1 MMIWYALTIVV
12 LYIFICFIASSLKY
26 DEKTKKD
33 LILSLSIFYNAFWG
47 FADMIVIPAIY
58 GFLINR
64 PNSSAYE
71 VPNSEW
77 GMNFFIGFIL
87 LGIYITLLVP
97 INMYMLKKSKM
108 RKRTYLIANLCAT
121 ILGIITFLG
130 YNIL

>member
-33 LILSLSIFYNAFWG
+33 LILSLSIFYNVFWG

-58 GFLINR
+58 GFLTNR
-64 PNSSAYE
+64 PNGSAYE

-77 GMNFFIGFIL
+77 GMNFFIGSLFYWVFIL
-87 LGIYITLLVP
+87 LY
-97 INMYMLKKSKM
+97 
-108 RKRTYLIANLCAT
+108 
-121 ILGIITFLG
+121 
-130 YNIL
+130 

>member
-1 MMIWYALTIVV
+1 MVCSNNRSIIYLH
-12 LYIFICFIASSLKY
+12 LLIASSLKY

-33 LILSLSIFYNAFWG
+33 LILSLSIFYNVFWG

-58 GFLINR
+58 GFLTNR
-64 PNSSAYE
+64 PNGSAYE

-77 GMNFFIGFIL
+77 EMNFFIGFIL
-87 LGIYITLLVP
+87 LSIYIALLVP
-97 INMYMLKKSKM
+97 INMYMLKKSNM
-108 RKRTYLIANLCAT
+108 RKRTYLITNLCAT